1 LKGIKMPT
9 LDEII
14 AQMEESAEAARLA
27 NIRRQQQAEA
37 IYDEIIAR
45 YGPGGTY
52 GRAAEALLERQ
63 KIGDVGAGAQRLIS
77 AGLYGTEVG
86 GGLERAWEAE
96 VGAPARLRLEDI
108 KMERLSQAQ
117 LGKAGFV
124 ERIEDVGPDYGM
136 MMQYLAQAAN
146 VPGAAA
152 GGGYGGY
159 GGTTPGYEFGW
170 SGFPEEPTPPPGGYR
185 GALYGQEPEERD
197 LDYWLEQGYTG
208 YGPAFEP
215 EAGAETI
222 DWTKGGRGTYRARG
236 IFVAPGTTTPIYA
249 DPTTGRIRKKAQF
262 PGGAGGTFGGY
273 GATGA
278 W

>member
-1 LKGIKMPT
+1 MPELEVRRQGT
-9 LDEII
+9 SLDEII
-14 AQMEESAEAARLA
+14 AQMEESAEAARAA

-52 GRAAEALLERQ
+52 GAAAEALLERQ

-124 ERIEDVGPDYGM
+124 ERIEDVYPDYGM
-136 MMQYLAQAAN
+136 MAQLISQAAN
-146 VPGAAA
+146 VPAAA
-152 GGGYGGY
+152 GGYGG
-159 GGTTPGYEFGW
+159 GAGAGAVIPKREFDWG
-170 SGFPEEPTPPPGGYR
+170 GFPEEPTAYPD
-185 GALYGQEPEERD
+185 YGRRPLVEEPTRAAGVTPTWEE
-197 LDYWLEQGYTG
+197 LQAQGWTG
-208 YGPAFEP
+208 YGPRAEADTTDWQAYETRRRRATP
-215 EAGAETI
+215 EQWYKGPAYPSAEA
-222 DWTKGGRGTYRARG
+222 Y
-236 IFVAPGTTTPIYA
+236 
-249 DPTTGRIRKKAQF
+249 KKASQRGVLT
-262 PGGAGGTFGGY
+262 PY
-273 GATGA
+273 
-278 W
+278 